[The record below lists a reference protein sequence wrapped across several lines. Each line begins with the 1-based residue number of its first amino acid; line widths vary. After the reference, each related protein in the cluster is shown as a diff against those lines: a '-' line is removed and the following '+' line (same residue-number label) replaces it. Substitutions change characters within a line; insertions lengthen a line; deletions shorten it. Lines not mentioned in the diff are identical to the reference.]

1 MGKENDV
8 LKTLQEKSVSRR
20 SFMKGAVAL
29 GAMASVYGCSK
40 DSGSDIIYGGGL
52 LPLTA
57 SHQMTYI
64 IQKLQHIVMVHPLTT
79 AVVVVLLKHRLHQT
93 AVSFVFLQ
101 MKVII
106 LVMVLKA
113 QVNQ

>member
-40 DSGSDIIYGGGL
+40 DSGSDIIQGGGTVTVDGITSDDIYYTET
-52 LPLTA
+52 P
-57 SHQMTYI
+57 TYRYGTGVAPTI
-64 IQKLQHIVMVHPLTT
+64 NP
-79 AVVVVLLKHRLHQT
+79 
-93 AVSFVFLQ
+93 VF
-101 MKVII
+101 KS
-106 LVMVLKA
+106 
-113 QVNQ
+113 